1 MVKGQGLCKLAA
13 EAQDPQM
20 EEEEGW
26 DNEVD
31 LMQSEVLYI
40 PTSTNSWYND
50 LKYYLTHRSI
60 LNHLDARKKR
70 ALRLKFAQYQLIDG
84 VLFW

>member
-1 MVKGQGLCKLAA
+1 MA

-20 EEEEGW
+20 EQEEGW

-31 LMQSEVLYI
+31 MLQSEVLYI

-50 LKYYLTHRSI
+50 LKYYLTHGSS

-70 ALRLKFAQYQLIDG
+70 DLGLKSS
-84 VLFW
+84 